1 MHSPETS
8 DSDVGIAKHDSTNAT
23 DLRRSCTPFVRSIR
37 VYVVLGSICIL
48 HQRYFCITMIIPR
61 FSLLKCLCHC
71 SSATDKVINFTER
84 SWKTFKLAAE
94 TRQNEIYKKTF
105 LGKLPSEISFP
116 HDCYHRLCY
125 QIYTSSSKL
134 KRYSSSSINDLKE
147 HTFSPSQRSQKPDC
161 LCQILV

>member
-1 MHSPETS
+1 MNSPETS
-8 DSDVGIAKHDSTNAT
+8 DSDVGIVNHDSTNAT
-23 DLRRSCTPFVRSIR
+23 DLRTSFVRSIR
-37 VYVVLGSICIL
+37 VYVILGSICIL
-48 HQRYFCITMIIPR
+48 HQRYFCIAMIIPR

-94 TRQNEIYKKTF
+94 TRQDEIYKKTF
-105 LGKLPSEISFP
+105 LGKQPSEISFP
-116 HDCYHRLCY
+116 HDGYHRLCC

-147 HTFSPSQRSQKPDC
+147 HTFPPSQRSQKPDC

>member
-8 DSDVGIAKHDSTNAT
+8 DSDVCIAKHDSTNAT
-23 DLRRSCTPFVRSIR
+23 DLRRSCTLFVRSIR

-48 HQRYFCITMIIPR
+48 YQRYFCIAMIIPR

-94 TRQNEIYKKTF
+94 TRQDEIYKKTF
-105 LGKLPSEISFP
+105 LGKQPSEISFP
-116 HDCYHRLCY
+116 HDRRASVGG
-125 QIYTSSSKL
+125 IRT
-134 KRYSSSSINDLKE
+134 R
-147 HTFSPSQRSQKPDC
+147 
-161 LCQILV
+161 ILSGNQTCPKQWKKYLSL